1 MLEEGKR
8 EISDY
13 TSVINDTALSSPMG
27 RFIPASI
34 MILT

>member
-1 MLEEGKR
+1 MLGDGKR
-8 EISDY
+8 EISGY
-13 TSVINDTALSSPMG
+13 TSVIEGDALSYPMG